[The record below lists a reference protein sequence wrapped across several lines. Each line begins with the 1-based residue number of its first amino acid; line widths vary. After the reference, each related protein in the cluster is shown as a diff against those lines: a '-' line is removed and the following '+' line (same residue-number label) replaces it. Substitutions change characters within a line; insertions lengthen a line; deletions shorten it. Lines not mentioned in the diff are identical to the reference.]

1 MKKRPQSLSAV
12 NRTDSV
18 DKKLAGG
25 LLALALIG
33 GTGVTTYAA
42 DANRGGILL
51 SLRQVHKSIPLAA

>member
-42 DANRGGILL
+42 DANGGGY
-51 SLRQVHKSIPLAA
+51 SPEPQASTQTHR

>member
-12 NRTDSV
+12 NRTGSV
-18 DKKLAGG
+18 DKKLASG

-42 DANRGGILL
+42 DGNRGGVF
-51 SLRQVHKSIPLAA
+51 S

>member
-12 NRTDSV
+12 NRTGSV

-42 DANRGGILL
+42 DGNRGGILL
-51 SLRQVHKSIPLAA
+51 NLRQVHRSTPSAA